1 MWLNHFTFDQVTLGE
16 HGGLLACKLKGNSKP
31 KGVSARQMPS
41 SLHLRCC
48 QTWSPGWLTSVDLL
62 AEFGCETSISCDVSW
77 FASNPPARTFSE
89 LYLEKYFSQ
98 QAHTSQNYHALW
110 TEACGFNFSLL
121 GKIRVTAIKPS
132 PRDNFVQKWPM
143 YSKSMNSGSVNRAKI
158 SQKVLKWH

>member
-1 MWLNHFTFDQVTLGE
+1 MEDCSPANS
-16 HGGLLACKLKGNSKP
+16 CKLKRNSKP

-62 AEFGCETSISCDVSW
+62 AEFGCETSISCDVRW
-77 FASNPPARTFSE
+77 FASNPPVCTFSE
-89 LYLEKYFSQ
+89 LYLEIYFSQ
-98 QAHTSQNYHALW
+98 QAHTSQNYHPLW

-121 GKIRVTAIKPS
+121 GKTRVTAIKSS